1 MLYQYFLEQS
11 EIGRET
17 DMTLPL
23 NIISKKDR
31 PEKTVENTYVPF
43 SGHQDDDDFDVSLWF
58 FILFFNE
65 FLQAKWRR
73 EQS

>member
-43 SGHQDDDDFDVSLWF
+43 SGHQDDDDFDVSL
-58 FILFFNE
+58 
-65 FLQAKWRR
+65 
-73 EQS
+73 